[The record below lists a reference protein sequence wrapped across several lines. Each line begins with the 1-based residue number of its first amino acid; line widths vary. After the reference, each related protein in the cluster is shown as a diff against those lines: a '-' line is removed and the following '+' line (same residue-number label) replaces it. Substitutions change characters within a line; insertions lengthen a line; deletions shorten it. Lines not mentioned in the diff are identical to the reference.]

1 MRLRPAAALAP
12 VALVILTACGHA
24 PMPQKAVEAKASE
37 AMGKQIGLAPIVD
50 CPGDLESREGASMS
64 CQLSDPNGSD
74 KKFSMTVRVVSL
86 KNGVA
91 KLDFALDEG

>member
-1 MRLRPAAALAP
+1 MRLRPA
-12 VALVILTACGHA
+12 VALVSAALVLLTACGHA
-24 PMPQKAVEAKASE
+24 PMPQKSVEEKASE

-50 CPGDLESREGASMS
+50 CPGDLESREGATME
-64 CQLSDPNGSD
+64 CELSDPNGSD
-74 KKFSMTVRVVSL
+74 KKFTMTVRVLSL

>member
-1 MRLRPAAALAP
+1 M
-12 VALVILTACGHA
+12 TE
-24 PMPQKAVEAKASE
+24 KSVEEKASE
-37 AMGKQIGLAPIVD
+37 EMGKQIGLAPIVD
-50 CPGDLESREGASMS
+50 CPGDLESRAGATMS

-74 KKFSMTVRVVSL
+74 KKFTMTVRVVSL